1 MAPTPPQHTSAGS
14 SNAVFWLA
22 FFTFVINLGI
32 AIQLVFG
39 LISISVL
46 RAQAEA
52 QPTLP
57 PNPSAPPPTTTTD
70 PSIADRVLNNMS
82 GVVSRGLATLVLFL
96 IVFVIALVAL
106 RFVQNGRG
114 QALAQWMGWG
124 YMVLASALWAAALWR
139 FSSAADLALTE
150 YAAYLGI
157 GLLMVLSAVV
167 LALSVRQ
174 ASMCRRFAI
183 PLAVIGCAQVVLM
196 LFRAGLRF
204 DAQFLLGVLFFIVIV
219 GVVLLLLYASAI
231 IGALG
236 ESS

>member
-1 MAPTPPQHTSAGS
+1 
-14 SNAVFWLA
+14 
-22 FFTFVINLGI
+22 
-32 AIQLVFG
+32 
-39 LISISVL
+39 
-46 RAQAEA
+46 
-52 QPTLP
+52 
-57 PNPSAPPPTTTTD
+57 
-70 PSIADRVLNNMS
+70 
-82 GVVSRGLATLVLFL
+82 
-96 IVFVIALVAL
+96 
-106 RFVQNGRG
+106 
-114 QALAQWMGWG
+114 
-124 YMVLASALWAAALWR
+124 
-139 FSSAADLALTE
+139 
-150 YAAYLGI
+150 
-157 GLLMVLSAVV
+157 V